1 MVTGINLTPGELR
14 TRIRVQRCVRTR
26 PDGEIEE
33 TARWIDLGNAAED
46 DPPRYKRC
54 QWIGAHGTEAWT
66 DDALMG
72 TQQAT
77 IRLRY
82 DERISAACRV
92 LLGGEVWEIVSLD
105 DVRRAHEWME
115 LKLVR
120 KEAGG

>member
-14 TRIRVQRCVRTR
+14 TRIRVQRCVRSR

-33 TARWIDLGNAAED
+33 TESWIDLGNDTGE

-54 QWIGAHGTEAWT
+54 QWIGVHGAEAWT

-77 IRLRY
+77 IRLRFWGFWVIA
-82 DERISAACRV
+82 RPGLSLPIMHCTVWRSIICGCLTLIIRRV
-92 LLGGEVWEIVSLD
+92 TILIPVC
-105 DVRRAHEWME
+105 
-115 LKLVR
+115 
-120 KEAGG
+120 